1 MRCSVSIYKKL
12 RKIIFILIPIYI
24 FIIALCTG
32 YPLFETNDDVYLM
45 DVLSGNIIGE
55 PYAVTSYFHVFLGF
69 VISSLYRLAYFPWFP
84 IFIIA
89 CNLLGQMAIYA
100 GLYDLL
106 QKKNVHAGIKLF
118 VLIFMLPISSY
129 LCFLPS
135 YTTSATLIGVVS
147 IYLLYK
153 DKRVLSL
160 VCLALATAIR
170 MQSGFVVCAFWGL
183 SYIYLHFLNNKKF
196 TWDFFIKGL
205 LVIVLVFG
213 VYASDE
219 LIKAQVEPKGYRE
232 FRIEQSNYNDFAKKQ
247 LSDEEL
253 TKTIAAAGW
262 DNELYEL
269 SKTYFS
275 FDDRI
280 TADSYKVFNAY
291 NRAKNYDID
300 GVSEYLKYI
309 AEYQLFLIHLIVFPI
324 LFLLV
329 YIVQSILARKRSFW
343 LGIALLF
350 VYLLGAIYLAMLGRI
365 IFTSALAIVLPVIMA
380 VIMLFVEFTY
390 EPKESK
396 ANYIDIAMLVALIAL
411 ALLGK
416 FTEAVIIGS
425 IYFAFRINFKRNL
438 AILLALAFGVSC
450 GYIAYD
456 DNEKLIAK
464 EKYECKIFTE
474 QRRDVED
481 YCIYNPQNIFV
492 LSLDMGEDG
501 VMMKDRIKYNN
512 MFAWGSTNVH
522 SSAFNIQ
529 MEKAGLSE
537 FDMKIL
543 LQPNVY
549 FITSMPERVELLHA
563 ALSAKGYENTYEYI
577 DGADYMGIYKFK

>member
-1 MRCSVSIYKKL
+1 MSIYKNLK
-12 RKIIFILIPIYI
+12 KIIFVLIPIYI
-24 FIIALCTG
+24 FIFALFNG
-32 YPLFETNDDVYLM
+32 YPLYETNDDVYM
-45 DVLSGNIIGE
+45 MNVLSGNITGE

-69 VISSLYRLAYFPWFP
+69 IISSLYRLAYFPWFP

-89 CNLLGQMAIYA
+89 CNLLGQMVIYA

-118 VLIFMLPISSY
+118 LLIFMLPISSY

-153 DKRVLSL
+153 DKRALSL

-170 MQSGFVVCAFWGL
+170 MQSGFVVCGFWGL
-183 SYIYLHFLNNKKF
+183 SYIYLHFLNNKKI
-196 TWDFFIKGL
+196 TWDFFIKGV
-205 LVIVLVFG
+205 LVIALVFG

-219 LIKAQVEPKGYRE
+219 LIKAQIEPKGYRE
-232 FRIEQSNYNDFAKKQ
+232 FRTEQSNYNDFAKKQ

-253 TKTIAAAGW
+253 AKTIAAAGW
-262 DNELYEL
+262 DKELYKL
-269 SKTYFS
+269 SRSYFS
-275 FDDRI
+275 FDNRI
-280 TADSYKVFNAY
+280 TAESYKAFNAY
-291 NRAKNYDID
+291 NRVKNHDLKGATQYIK
-300 GVSEYLKYI
+300 YL
-309 AEYQLFLIHLIVFPI
+309 AECQSFLIHLIVFPI
-324 LFLLV
+324 ICLLV
-329 YIVQSILARKRSFW
+329 YIIQSILTRKCSFW
-343 LGIALLF
+343 LGIAMLLAYF
-350 VYLLGAIYLAMLGRI
+350 AGAVYLAMLGRI
-365 IFTSALAIVLPVIMA
+365 VFTSALSIVLPVTI
-380 VIMLFVEFTY
+380 VSIVLFAEFDY
-390 EPKESK
+390 EPKERK
-396 ANYIDIAMLVALIAL
+396 ANYIDIAMLVVLVVL

-416 FTEAVIIGS
+416 FSEAVIIGS
-425 IYFAFRINFKRNL
+425 IYFAFRINFKRS
-438 AILLALAFGVSC
+438 LALLIALVFGVSC

-512 MFAWGSTNVH
+512 MFAWGSTSVH

-529 MEKAGLSE
+529 MEKAGLTE

-563 ALSAKGYENTYEYI
+563 ALSAKGYENSYEYI